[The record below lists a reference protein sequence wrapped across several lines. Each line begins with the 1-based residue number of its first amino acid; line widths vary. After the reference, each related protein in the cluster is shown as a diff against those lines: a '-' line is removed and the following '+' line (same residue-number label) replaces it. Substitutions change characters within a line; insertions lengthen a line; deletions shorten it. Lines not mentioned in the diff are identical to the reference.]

1 MNLTRALHHV
11 QATPERLCA
20 KAHSYRGNEHR
31 HRLIQNRVSVFQDN
45 QNMRLD
51 LQLHV
56 PPLQSAAEMLATHLF
71 DNVYAD
77 AGCTQMA
84 GLQVEHP

>member
-1 MNLTRALHHV
+1 MLA
-11 QATPERLCA
+11 A
-20 KAHSYRGNEHR
+20 
-31 HRLIQNRVSVFQDN
+31 
-45 QNMRLD
+45 
-51 LQLHV
+51 
-56 PPLQSAAEMLATHLF
+56 SAAEMLATHLF